1 MHKLSQGYVQDM
13 VLVPF
18 NEPKMA
24 DTIFRLRFGMYSKVL
39 DSETVPIDRE
49 KIISY
54 LLQSLILGQLQT
66 LKWSSAGDSV
76 SLLTCIPTV

>member
-24 DTIFRLRFGMYSKVL
+24 DTIFRSASVC
-39 DSETVPIDRE
+39 TVKYWTQKQFR
-49 KIISY
+49 
-54 LLQSLILGQLQT
+54 
-66 LKWSSAGDSV
+66 
-76 SLLTCIPTV
+76 